1 MRGQLLAAAGL
12 GLSLMLCGAAPPA
25 ARDSQVARGLR
36 QYSEGNL
43 DGALETLV
51 AAARRLSSEPTARDD
66 LALVNLYCGLAY
78 ADLDQEKAARASFRE
93 ALSLRPDLT
102 LDAERFS
109 RRALRLFEQAR
120 AEREPAPA
128 DPAAPPVAAAPWAAA
143 LRAVVQVPA
152 AGGPGCSGVALGAT
166 EVLTGTTC
174 VTGDAAELK
183 LAGGRSAR
191 ARVAGRDPD
200 TALALLRVDAEALSA
215 LEIGEGAL
223 ETGAP
228 VTALV
233 RGPMGERAVSGR
245 VTGIAPGP
253 EGVVYQTD
261 LVLTPGEGFGALLD
275 AQGRLAGMTIVAE
288 GPPGSKPLA
297 FAYSA
302 GVLRYVYDGLR
313 AGGRVARGWLGITIR
328 DVDDEL
334 ARKHGLGRARGAL
347 VTEVDPFGP
356 ASLAGFRVQDI
367 LVAVEG
373 GPGLASSSEAT
384 GAVSALKPGS
394 QQAFL
399 VYRPSKKKYIWLKA
413 TVADRPA
420 RPTPL
425 P

>member
-1 MRGQLLAAAGL
+1 MRKHVLVAAGL

-25 ARDSQVARGLR
+25 ARDSQVAQGLR
-36 QYSEGNL
+36 QFSEGNL

-51 AAARRLSSEPTARDD
+51 AAARRLSSDPAARDD

-93 ALSLRPDLT
+93 ALALRPDLT

-120 AEREPAPA
+120 AERELAPPAPA
-128 DPAAPPVAAAPWAAA
+128 SPWATA

-152 AGGPGCSGVALGAT
+152 AGGPGCSGVALGAA

-183 LAGGRSAR
+183 LAGGRSAS
-191 ARVAGRDPD
+191 ARMAGRDPD
-200 TALALLRVDAEALSA
+200 TALALLRVDGEALSA

-233 RGPMGERAVSGR
+233 RGPAGERAVSGR

-261 LVLTPGEGFGALLD
+261 LVLAPGEGFGALLD
-275 AQGRLAGMTIVAE
+275 AQGRLAGITIVAE
-288 GPPGSKPLA
+288 GPPGSKPLT

-328 DVDDEL
+328 DVGDEL
-334 ARKHGLGRARGAL
+334 AGKHGLGRARGAL

-356 ASLAGFRVQDI
+356 ASQAGFRAQDI
-367 LVAVEG
+367 LLAVEG
-373 GPGLASSSEAT
+373 GPGLTSSSEVT

-413 TVADRPA
+413 TVGERPA
-420 RPTPL
+420 RPAPS